1 MFGYARSEILGRS
14 PQFLAPSDVQAKDYV
29 ERSRESYA
37 KNGFFQEKMKCKRKD
52 GSIFMTMA
60 TNLALFG
67 SSGELEF
74 ILAINRDITTEEKML
89 EEVLMLSEKSKLVLE
104 ALNKSIM
111 PFRSPE
117 PRPSLGSIGFS
128 RRQIEI
134 AAILLAGEPTKIIAD
149 RLRISESAVKNHLSV
164 MYRRLGVGSRV
175 EFVKYIHNHGILL
188 E

>member
-1 MFGYARSEILGRS
+1 
-14 PQFLAPSDVQAKDYV
+14 
-29 ERSRESYA
+29 
-37 KNGFFQEKMKCKRKD
+37 
-52 GSIFMTMA
+52 
-60 TNLALFG
+60 
-67 SSGELEF
+67 
-74 ILAINRDITTEEKML
+74 
-89 EEVLMLSEKSKLVLE
+89 MLSEKSKLVLE